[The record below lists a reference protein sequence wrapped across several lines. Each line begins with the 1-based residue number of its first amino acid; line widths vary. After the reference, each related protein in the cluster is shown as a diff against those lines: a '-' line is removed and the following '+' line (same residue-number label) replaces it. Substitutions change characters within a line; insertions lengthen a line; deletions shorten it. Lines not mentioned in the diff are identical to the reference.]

1 MVVFRAYLGD
11 ASLLLEE
18 SRDQSWLLS
27 GSYLLAE
34 AEGSVRIRSPR
45 ENFAKLCRCDREAV
59 GATHIDH
66 LSDLLLACL
75 VNAKDEILKE
85 CGLYDIILREVFQA
99 QLAALVAS
107 KRIQKA
113 I

>member
-18 SRDQSWLLS
+18 SRDQGWLLS

-45 ENFAKLCRCDREAV
+45 ENFAKLCRCDCEAV
-59 GATHIDH
+59 GATHIDE

-75 VNAKDEILKE
+75 VYSKDEILKE

-99 QLAALVAS
+99 QFPALVAS